1 MADTTPATALEPG
14 GLVEVRARRPRPFL
28 VRVLMQLVRE
38 KHLGF
43 WGGLV
48 PIVLVIL
55 LAVFASVIARAEP
68 NHQDAD
74 ALLLSP
80 NATHWLGT
88 DEYGRDVLSRVAHGA
103 RVSLFVG
110 CMSVL
115 LGIGTATVIGVVSGG
130 LGGWVDQVLQR
141 IVDVIM
147 AFPSFVLI
155 LLIASV
161 LGPGERNTIIAIAVF
176 LVAGP
181 SRVIRA
187 QVLTVKAN
195 MYVEAAR
202 STGCSSLGI
211 LVRHILPNVLDVIVV
226 IVSINIAFAII
237 TEASLSFIGL
247 GIPPPN
253 PDWGGMVSGT
263 ETAYLV
269 KAPWIIASA
278 GGILAITVFAFNM
291 LGDALRDI
299 LDPRLRQ
306 I

>member
-1 MADTTPATALEPG
+1 
-14 GLVEVRARRPRPFL
+14 
-28 VRVLMQLVRE
+28 VRE

-48 PIVLVIL
+48 PIVLVLL
-55 LAVFASVIARAEP
+55 LALLANVIARDAP
-68 NHQDAD
+68 NFQDAD
-74 ALLLSP
+74 ALLKGPS
-80 NATHWLGT
+80 ASHWLGT
-88 DEYGRDVLSRVAHGA
+88 DEYGRDVFSRVAHGA
-103 RVSLFVG
+103 RVSLLVG
-110 CMSVL
+110 FMSVI
-115 LGIGTATVIGVVSGG
+115 LGIGVATVIGMISGG
-130 LGGWVDQVLQR
+130 LGGWVDLILQR
-141 IVDVIM
+141 VVDVIM

-181 SRVIRA
+181 SRVIRG
-187 QVLTVKAN
+187 QVLTVRQN
-195 MYVEAAR
+195 MYIDAAR
-202 STGCSSLGI
+202 SIGCSQTRI
-211 LVRHILPNVLDVIVV
+211 LLRHILPNVFDVIVV
-226 IVSINIAFAII
+226 IISINIAFAII
-237 TEASLSFIGL
+237 TEAALSFIGL

-263 ETAYLV
+263 ETAYLA

-278 GGILAITVFAFNM
+278 GGVLAITVFAFNM

-306 I
+306 L